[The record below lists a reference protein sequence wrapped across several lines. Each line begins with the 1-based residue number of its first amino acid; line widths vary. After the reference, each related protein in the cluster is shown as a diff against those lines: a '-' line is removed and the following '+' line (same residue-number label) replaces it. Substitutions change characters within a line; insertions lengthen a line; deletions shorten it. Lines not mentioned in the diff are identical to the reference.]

1 MTPPLPWRRRPVQSV
16 SVVVPAYGVE
26 ATLERSLDSILSQP
40 VRDLQVVV
48 VDDGSPD
55 RTGEIADAYSARD
68 RRVTVLHQVNGGVSR
83 ARNAAMAHVA
93 GELVTFVDPDD
104 FLPTD
109 AWTPMLRSLERTGS
123 DFAIGMMERVL
134 ADGRRVRPPLLH
146 RNHAVERLG
155 VTIDEVPLLIADVF
169 PCNKMFRTEFWHR
182 AGLSFPPDTSY
193 EDNVFSAEAYLA
205 GSRFDV
211 LTQVVYDWYV
221 RGEGSSD
228 TNQRGRLKNLRDRL
242 ATKRATLDRVL
253 AHGNP
258 ELVDTLYRQVLP
270 IDMWEH
276 FRAAVRPGTEE
287 PEVYWREL
295 RDGVRQLWNDSTVPF
310 PETAVPP
317 GQRLMGWLVSQ
328 DRRDDL
334 AQLIALI
341 DGPGV
346 PTQDG
351 VYLHPWRD
359 EPGVP
364 AGISRV

>member
-1 MTPPLPWRRRPVQSV
+1 M
-16 SVVVPAYGVE
+16 VPAYAAE
-26 ATLERSLDSILSQP
+26 ETLERTLDSILAQQLD
-40 VRDLQVVV
+40 DLQVVV

-55 RTGEIADAYSARD
+55 RTGEIADAYAAEHPQ
-68 RRVTVLHQVNGGVSR
+68 VTVLHVPNGGVSR
-83 ARNAAMAHVA
+83 ARNAAMEQVT
-93 GELVTFVDPDD
+93 GDLVTFVDADD
-104 FLPTD
+104 FLPRG
-109 AWTPMLRSLERTGS
+109 AWTPLLRSLATTGS

-134 ADGRRVRPPLLH
+134 EDGRRVRPPLLQ

-155 VTIDEVPLLIADVF
+155 VTIDDAPLLIADVF
-169 PCNKMFRTEFWHR
+169 PCNKMFRTEFWRR

-193 EDNVFSAEAYLA
+193 EDNVFSAEAFLA

-211 LTQVVYDWYV
+211 LTEVVYDWYV

-242 ATKRATLDRVL
+242 ATKQVVLEKVL

-258 ELVDTLYRQVLP
+258 ALVDTLYRQVLP

-276 FRAAVRPGTEE
+276 FRAALRPTTEE
-287 PEVYWREL
+287 PDTYWREL
-295 RDGVRQLWNDSTVPF
+295 RDGVRTLWNDATVPF
-310 PETAVPP
+310 EETAVPP
-317 GQRLMGWLVSQ
+317 GQRLMGWLVGQ

-334 AQLIALI
+334 ARLLDLI

-346 PTQDG
+346 PTENG
-351 VYLHPWRD
+351 AYLHPWRD

-364 AGISRV
+364 TALARA

>member
-1 MTPPLPWRRRPVQSV
+1 MTPPLPWRRRPEQSV
-16 SVVVPAYGVE
+16 SVVVPAFGAAASLV
-26 ATLERSLDSILSQP
+26 RSLDSILAQP

-48 VDDGSPD
+48 VDDGSTD
-55 RTGEIADAYSARD
+55 RTGEIADAYAAEHPQ
-68 RRVTVLHQVNGGVSR
+68 VTVLHQQNGGVSR
-83 ARNAAMAHVA
+83 ARNAAMAHVT

-104 FLPTD
+104 FLPAD
-109 AWTPMLRSLERTGS
+109 AWTPMLRSLAKTGS

-134 ADGRRVRPPLLH
+134 EDGRRVRPPLLH

-155 VTIDEVPLLIADVF
+155 ITIDDAPLLIADVF

-211 LTQVVYDWYV
+211 LTPVVYDWYV

-228 TNQRGRLKNLRDRL
+228 TNRRGRLKNLRDRV
-242 ATKRATLDRVL
+242 ATKQATLERVL

-258 ELVDTLYRQVLP
+258 ELIDTLYRQVLP

-276 FRAAVRPGTEE
+276 FRAAVRPTTEE
-287 PEVYWREL
+287 PETYWREL
-295 RDGVRQLWNDSTVPF
+295 RAGVRALWNDTTVPF
-310 PETAVPP
+310 EETAVPP
-317 GQRLMGWLVSQ
+317 GQRLMGWLVGE

-334 AQLIALI
+334 ARLIDLI

-346 PTQDG
+346 PTEDG
-351 VYLHPWRD
+351 VYLHPWCD

-364 AGISRV
+364 VALSRA